1 MAAGNKN
8 RFYSEDQQAIKDI
21 ADRFLH
27 VNNARL
33 KTVRETL
40 KTRQRL
46 LIDVLPLLFH
56 YNEFML
62 PGYVGDD
69 CPVGIYDYS
78 PTDSATSAAKSLVKE
93 YNARRVP
100 MRTYNI
106 YGIYLI
112 GSAGTIAYT
121 DRSDLDIWICHRPDL
136 GEDEVYSLVSKCEKI
151 KEWSISLDLQVNFFV
166 LTPDS
171 IREGRIE
178 ALSEESS
185 GSAQHLLLLEEFYRS
200 GLLLAGR
207 IPAWWLVPP
216 DHETEYHDYL
226 NDLLGRNLVSEHD
239 IIDFGDVSSIP
250 AAEFY
255 GAALWQLNKAID
267 SPYKSM
273 LKLLLMEAYASEYP
287 NNQLLCTRLKQA
299 IYSGETD
306 INKLDSYVLMISKL
320 DDYLSDQG
328 HTERLNLARRCFYF
342 KVHEWLTDRTNRSE
356 SHTREVMQE
365 LTERWNWTRDE
376 LLVLDTRE
384 SWKIDRVL
392 EERSILVN
400 ELTQSYRFLSDFAR
414 KFTNET
420 NISQNDLN
428 ILGRRLYTAFERKS
442 GKIDLV
448 NPGISVDLSERRLT
462 FVHTRVNDTQAW
474 MLFRGEFQVAREQ
487 KQVPIKRTQNL
498 LELIAWCHF
507 NGLLAADTMINLQSL
522 YDSYT
527 SQELLQIIDTFRTIF
542 PDRSIPRT
550 SLHQLSEPAS
560 VINAVI
566 FVNLGVDPL
575 ASHTRKG
582 LHLTSNRADALSYG
596 GKWQNLIQRCDIV
609 IHSSW
614 GEILTYHYEGE
625 YCLMDCVTDYLAWT
639 PLSSNRI
646 PLPVTAYSF
655 STSYGVTI
663 SRRVEKLFADL
674 IQYFYKGKWRD
685 NGRYILRIE
694 RKYALL
700 QTENDV
706 PRYTVVANDLELITA
721 LRETQ
726 TQFSPYYLDRYA
738 HDNVILRCLQ
748 GFNFPDVIQLFFL
761 AMENTALIYV
771 LDENGSLYH
780 QEISFFDI
788 GTMLG
793 HYKQFFESAI
803 KRRKMLKTSEML
815 PDTSFQFEF
824 YQLRKSPNGSLHVD
838 VRDRPKVSDQKNYFD
853 LQVIGDALNPDKGN
867 YSVFCNNVEFST
879 LEYGA
884 NVLEETV
891 SYLLGRRKRNER
903 YPIYITDIDITGTS
917 KSSYAHKPL
926 QTIELLNYKKQI
938 EDRLNGILQ
947 KL

>member
-1 MAAGNKN
+1 MSAGNKN
-8 RFYSEDQQAIKDI
+8 RLYSEDQQAIKDI
-21 ADRFLH
+21 ADKFLH

-33 KTVRETL
+33 KIVRDTL
-40 KTRQRL
+40 KTKQRL

-69 CPVGIYDYS
+69 CPIGIFDYS
-78 PTDSATSAAKSLVKE
+78 PTDVSTKAAKSLAKE
-93 YNARRVP
+93 YSARRVP

-106 YGIYLI
+106 FGLYLI

-121 DRSDLDIWICHRPDL
+121 DRSDLDIWVCHRPDL
-136 GEDEVYSLVSKCEKI
+136 NDDDVFSLINKCEKI
-151 KEWSISLDLQVNFFV
+151 KEWAGSLELQVNFFV

-216 DHETEYHDYL
+216 DKETEYQDCL
-226 NDLLGRNLVSEHD
+226 NSLLDNNLISEHD

-299 IYSGETD
+299 IYEGETNID
-306 INKLDSYVLMISKL
+306 KLDSYVLMISKL
-320 DDYLSDQG
+320 DEYLSRQG

-356 SHTREVMQE
+356 SRTREVMQE
-365 LTERWNWTRDE
+365 LTQQWEWTRDE
-376 LLVLDTRE
+376 LLILDTRE

-392 EERSILVN
+392 EERSILVS

-414 KFTNET
+414 KHTNEA

-448 NPGISVDLSERRLT
+448 NPGISVNLSERRLT
-462 FVHTRVNDTQAW
+462 IVHTRVNETQAW
-474 MLFRGEFQVAREQ
+474 LLFRGEYQVTRDQ
-487 KQVPIKRTQNL
+487 KQVPIKRTQSL

-507 NGLLAADTMINLQSL
+507 NGLLATDTMINLQSFH
-522 YDSYT
+522 DSYT
-527 SQELLQIIDTFRTIF
+527 SQELLQIIDTFRTLF
-542 PDRSIPRT
+542 PDKTLPRT
-550 SLHQLSEPAS
+550 GLHQLSESAS
-560 VINAVI
+560 VLNAVI
-566 FVNLGVDPL
+566 FINLGTDPL

-596 GKWQNLIQRCDIV
+596 GKWQNLVQRCDVV

-614 GEILTYHYEGE
+614 GEILTYHYDGE
-625 YCLMDCVTDYLAWT
+625 FSLVDCVTDYLAWT
-639 PLSSNRI
+639 PVSSNRI
-646 PLPVTAYSF
+646 PVPITAYSF
-655 STSYGVTI
+655 ASSYGTSI
-663 SRRVEKLFADL
+663 SRRVEKLFTDL
-674 IQYFYKGKWRD
+674 IQYFYKGKGKD

-700 QTENDV
+700 QNENEV
-706 PRYTVVANDLELITA
+706 PRYSIVANDQELLMA

-726 TQFSPYYLDRYA
+726 SHFSPYYLDRYA
-738 HDNVILRCLQ
+738 HDHRLLHALQ
-748 GFNFPDVIQLFFL
+748 NFNFPDVIQLFYL
-761 AMENTALIYV
+761 ANENTARVYV
-771 LDENGSLYH
+771 LDENGSLYY
-780 QEISFFDI
+780 QEIGFFDI

-793 HYKQFFESAI
+793 HFKQFFESAI

-815 PDTSFQFEF
+815 PDTGFQFEF
-824 YQLRKSPNGSLHVD
+824 YQLRKSSNGALHVD
-838 VRDRPKVSDQKNYFD
+838 IKDRPKASDQKNYFD
-853 LQVIGDALNPDKGN
+853 LQVIGDALNPDHGN
-867 YSVFCNNVEFST
+867 YSIYCNNIEFST

-884 NVLEETV
+884 NVLQETV
-891 SYLLGRRKRNER
+891 SYILGKRKKNER
-903 YPIYITDIDITGTS
+903 YPIYITDIDIMGTS
-917 KSSYAHKPL
+917 KSGNTNRPL